1 MRRTTTRLSTSR
13 RRAAVLAA
21 GLVLGALV
29 PATSA
34 HALTP
39 PAPDGPGGFT
49 LPPADPGEPDPH
61 PFPGAGA
68 SDDFVHPTQPEDPCQ
83 LLGIG
88 CDDPGDPGDPAE
100 PGPDADPGQV
110 GGGGHVEADPR
121 GDTVAGR
128 PDFTG

>member
-1 MRRTTTRLSTSR
+1 MRRTTTPRLSTSR

-49 LPPADPGEPDPH
+49 LPPIDPGDPDPH
-61 PFPGAGA
+61 PFPGAA
-68 SDDFVHPTQPEDPCQ
+68 DDVVNPTQPEDPCQ

-88 CDDPGDPGDPAE
+88 CPVPIPGPGEPEPGGDGGPAAEPDPGD
-100 PGPDADPGQV
+100 
-110 GGGGHVEADPR
+110 
-121 GDTVAGR
+121 DTVLGR